1 MLEDHSSSQPLLP
14 RLRTLVVHDIDAAEQ
29 GAWMLLLSP
38 SVRTLRM
45 SFIEGSLSAAS
56 ASRSRL
62 SATESL
68 FPLVAAAIPDLTEF
82 WIEGGLPEDLPPR
95 YLFSLARLKRL
106 EKLNTI
112 YSGAVVDHEALQCI
126 SHMTALRNVELRICL
141 DGIGP
146 SDSLQLGEAFDGLTN
161 IHISGS
167 IHDIRRLFKAIRC
180 PNLIS
185 FGLTISAAPTMK
197 VLKDSLAEAC
207 DRVSKSISEA
217 HIYVSAHIDSPDIS
231 LGDILQ
237 PYLPFREMA
246 SMEMEFD
253 HHIPCWNDED
263 MLAFANAWPLL
274 KSFFWSCGVPDP
286 LPLPLP
292 SQPTVAG
299 VVELARRCPRLE
311 YLTLPLLD
319 VRTLPRPRD
328 VPPVGH
334 KSMQSLDVGRY
345 IGGET
350 ANLLDLAVILDVLF
364 PRLKRQRCCIRAKDG
379 VSLENTDADCL
390 PVRMTDLLLAAFSA
404 RRELLDGTSTADASG
419 ALTGR
424 DESAQVRILYSC
436 DLTYMCRLFFGQ
448 IGERDSNEEQR

>member
-1 MLEDHSSSQPLLP
+1 
-14 RLRTLVVHDIDAAEQ
+14 
-29 GAWMLLLSP
+29 
-38 SVRTLRM
+38 M

-167 IHDIRRLFKAIRC
+167 IHDIRRLANDEG
-180 PNLIS
+180 PE
-185 FGLTISAAPTMK
+185 GLARRG
-197 VLKDSLAEAC
+197 V
-207 DRVSKSISEA
+207 RQVSKSISEA

-231 LGDILQ
+231 LGDVLQ

-390 PVRMTDLLLAAFSA
+390 PVRMTDLLL
-404 RRELLDGTSTADASG
+404 RRFRHAENCST
-419 ALTGR
+419 
-424 DESAQVRILYSC
+424 EP
-436 DLTYMCRLFFGQ
+436 
-448 IGERDSNEEQR
+448 QRRTHLAH